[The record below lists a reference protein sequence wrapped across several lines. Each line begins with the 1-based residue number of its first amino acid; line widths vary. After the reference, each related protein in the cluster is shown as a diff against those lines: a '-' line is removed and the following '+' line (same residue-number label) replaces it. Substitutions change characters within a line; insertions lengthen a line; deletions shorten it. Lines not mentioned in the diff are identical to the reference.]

1 MDSLTKVW
9 PECSDTLQ
17 GQLFCGFGMAVPS
30 VRPLNYTIHVYSLL
44 VLLLNCEESFP
55 GPLDPLLRQDI
66 TARNIPALHQ
76 LRLEG
81 PQFLAGFFSK

>member
-1 MDSLTKVW
+1 MNSLTKVQ

-17 GQLFCGFGMAVPS
+17 EQLVCEFGMAVLS
-30 VRPLNYTIHVYSLL
+30 VCPLNYTIHVYSLL
-44 VLLLNCEESFP
+44 ILLLNCEESFP

-66 TARNIPALHQ
+66 TARNITALHQ

-81 PQFLAGFFSK
+81 LQFLASFFSK